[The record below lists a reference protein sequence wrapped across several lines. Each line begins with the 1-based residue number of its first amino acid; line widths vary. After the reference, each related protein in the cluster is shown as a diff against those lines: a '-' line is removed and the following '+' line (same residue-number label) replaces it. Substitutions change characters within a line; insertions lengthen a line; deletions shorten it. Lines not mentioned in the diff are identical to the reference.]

1 MTMTTPTEKDRQI
14 AEPWRQ
20 PDGRFG
26 PGNPGKPR
34 GARGRAGKAEID
46 RLRARSE
53 KVWQVID
60 AKLAEGDV
68 KVALFLASRLLPDVR
83 AVELDSISPGDVGE
97 AIAAGEITPAEAQKL
112 ATSLRALADV
122 ETVDFLRGRL
132 DEIEQILASKGRA

>member
-1 MTMTTPTEKDRQI
+1 MTTQTEIDRQN
-14 AEPWRQ
+14 AEPWRL

-26 PGNPGKPR
+26 FGNPGKPK

-53 KVWQVID
+53 KVWAVID
-60 AKLAEGDV
+60 AQLEAQCV
-68 KVALFLASRLLPDVR
+68 KTALFLASRLLPDMR
-83 AVELDSISPGDVGE
+83 AVELDSTSPGDVGE
-97 AIAAGEITPAEAQKL
+97 AIAAGEITPNEAAKL

-122 ETVDFLRGRL
+122 ETVDLLRGRL